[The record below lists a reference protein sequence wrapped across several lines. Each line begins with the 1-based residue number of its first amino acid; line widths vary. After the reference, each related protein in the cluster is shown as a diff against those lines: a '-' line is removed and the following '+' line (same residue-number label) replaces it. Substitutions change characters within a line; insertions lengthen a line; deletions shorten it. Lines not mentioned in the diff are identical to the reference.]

1 MRLGNLLLKLRGLSP
16 LRYAATKCGH
26 RTKRTG
32 NITAFGQTIMVS
44 MPKNK
49 QGSVDHCLECIG
61 KMAIRCAW
69 CENPIFISEPITLYS
84 PGPSAGFFSS
94 EEPSDIQ
101 KAREHNDFAIPDYAV
116 AYREDPL
123 TLVGCFGWNC
133 LIDLLPASRG
143 TFNVSPRTIVTGRW
157 WMYEQVRKFTVQ
169 LFWVHSNKMWLADT
183 MEVFAPQIKRE
194 LGKVHNSNFELKELR
209 SI

>member
-1 MRLGNLLLKLRGLSP
+1 MNGDC
-16 LRYAATKCGH
+16 AVFFDCA
-26 RTKRTG
+26 
-32 NITAFGQTIMVS
+32 
-44 MPKNK
+44 K
-49 QGSVDHCLECIG
+49 QVG
-61 KMAIRCAW
+61 
-69 CENPIFISEPITLYS
+69 
-84 PGPSAGFFSS
+84 
-94 EEPSDIQ
+94 
-101 KAREHNDFAIPDYAV
+101 
-116 AYREDPL
+116 
-123 TLVGCFGWNC
+123 GCFGWNC

-157 WMYEQVRKFTVQ
+157 WMYEPVRKFTVR